1 MIATDRKI
9 KAVFFDQGG
18 VVMRERIP
26 LPDNGKANM
35 LKIMEM
41 TGIKE
46 DYKVLKDKLLAGE
59 KEYKDWGMDSL
70 IECTADQIWPRWILP
85 EVSEEILAPIAEE
98 LTLLYFEAKGRRSV
112 DKNIKHVLTE
122 LKERGY
128 ITGLISNTWSK
139 PLVHGEIKESGLE
152 GLFDTVVLSSEE
164 GIRKP
169 NKNIFLKGLEGF
181 DIAAENAVYVGDQP
195 NRDIAGPKEAGYA
208 LSIILKTERLKDE
221 QMIKP
226 EHKPDII
233 IDSLNNLLDI
243 FPDRKTL
250 QD

>member
-1 MIATDRKI
+1 MITTDRKI

-26 LPDNGKANM
+26 LPDKGKANL

-46 DYKVLKDKLLAGE
+46 DYKLLKEKLLAGE
-59 KEYKDWGMDSL
+59 KQYKDWGMDSL
-70 IECTADQIWPRWILP
+70 IECTADEIWPRWMLP
-85 EVSEEILAPIAEE
+85 EVSEEILAPVAEE
-98 LTLLYFEAKGRRSV
+98 LTLLYFEAKGRRTA
-112 DKNIKHVLTE
+112 DENIKNVLTV

-139 PLVHGEIKESGLE
+139 PLVHQEIKNSGLD

-169 NKNIFLKGLEGF
+169 DKNIFLKGLEGL
-181 DIAAENAVYVGDQP
+181 DIEAENAVYVGDQP
-195 NRDIAGPKEAGYA
+195 NRDIEGPRDAGYA

-221 QMIKP
+221 QMKKP
-226 EHKPDII
+226 EHKPDLII
-233 IDSLNNLLDI
+233 ESLVNLLDI

-250 QD
+250 